1 MTSTNQ
7 IRNVCLISH
16 GHAGKTSLCE
26 AMLYE
31 TKAIDRKGK
40 IADGSTTSDF
50 DPEEVKRQV
59 SINTSILPIIWKDT
73 KINLIDAPGFFDFA
87 GEQLEAVTAADAAI
101 IVVSGKSGVSAG
113 TEKAWELAKER
124 GLPVIFFVNKMD
136 DPKADYDRTLAQLKE
151 AFGKSVAPF
160 TYPIKRGDDP
170 FAGQVDIT
178 TMEAKMFNGKGGEY
192 GPIPDDMLEVA
203 NAGRDMLLEAVAEV
217 SEELMEKYF
226 SGEAF
231 TADEIHNAVKSGIDD
246 RSMVPVICGS
256 AAKQTG
262 IHRLI
267 HLIWEYLPAP
277 SEAAK
282 PVVQDAG
289 GNLEELDCDP
299 AAPVCVQIFKTV
311 VDSYVGKL
319 SLFKVLSGTVKPDM
333 ALANP
338 TRGEQEKIAK
348 LLTLCGKKQTEV
360 QSLCAGDIGATTK
373 LAFAKTGDTLCDPK
387 RPLTAAPIG
396 FAPPVMH
403 MAVAPK
409 SKGDEEKIGTG
420 LQKLMEEDPTF
431 TVTQNTETHQ
441 TILSGA
447 GEQHL
452 SVIVSKLQS
461 KFGVAVDL
469 TPPRIA
475 YRETIRKKVK
485 AEGKH
490 KKQSGGHGQYG
501 HVWIEFEPCD
511 SDTLV
516 FEEKVFG
523 GSVPKNYFP
532 AVEKGLQDCML
543 HGVVAGYPVTGLKA
557 TLLDGSYH
565 PVDSSEMAFK
575 TAASLAY
582 KAGLAQAD
590 AILLEPIGNLRVVAK
605 NAYTGDIV
613 GDINKR
619 RGRIL
624 GMNPLEG
631 DLSEVLASVPVSE
644 MTDYATDLR
653 AITGGRGSF
662 EFASDHY
669 EEVPRMLYDA
679 IIADAK
685 KE

>member
-1 MTSTNQ
+1 MTSTDK
-7 IRNVCLISH
+7 IRNVCLMAH

-59 SINTSILPIIWKDT
+59 SINTSIIPIQWKDT

-113 TEKAWELAKER
+113 TEKAWELAKQR

-136 DPKADYDRTLAQLKE
+136 DPKADYDRTLSQLKE
-151 AFGKSVAPF
+151 TFGKSVAPF
-160 TYPIKRGDDP
+160 TYPIKQGDNP
-170 FAGQVDIT
+170 FAGQVDIV
-178 TMEAKMFNGKGGEY
+178 TMEAKMFNGKDGVY
-192 GPIPDDMLEVA
+192 GPIPDDMLPVA

-217 SEELMEKYF
+217 SEDLMEKYF
-226 SGEAF
+226 NGEEF

-246 RSMVPVICGS
+246 RSMVPVVCGS
-256 AAKQTG
+256 AAAQTG

-277 SEAAK
+277 NEAAK
-282 PVVQDAG
+282 KTAQDAAG
-289 GNLEELDCDP
+289 ELVEVECD
-299 AAPVCVQIFKTV
+299 AGAPVCLQVFKTV
-311 VDSYVGKL
+311 VDSYIGKL
-319 SLFKVLSGTVKPDM
+319 SIFKVLSGTVKPDM
-333 ALANP
+333 TVANP
-338 TRGEQEKIAK
+338 NREGQEKIAK
-348 LLTLCGKKQTEV
+348 LYTLCGKKQAEV
-360 QSLCAGDIGATTK
+360 QALCAGDIGATTK
-373 LAFAKTGDTLCDPK
+373 LALTKTGDTLCDPK
-387 RPLTAAPIG
+387 RPLTLDPIG

-403 MAVAPK
+403 MAVAPR
-409 SKGDEEKIGTG
+409 SKGDEEKIGAG

-452 SVIVSKLQS
+452 AVIVSKLAS
-461 KFGVAVDL
+461 KFGVSVDL
-469 TPPRIA
+469 TPPKIA
-475 YRETIRKKVK
+475 YRETIRKTVK

-501 HVWIEFEPCD
+501 HVWITFEPCD

-516 FEEKVFG
+516 FEEQVFG

-532 AVEKGLQDCML
+532 AVEKGLQDCMA
-543 HGVVAGYPVTGLKA
+543 HGVIAGYPVTGLKA

-590 AILLEPIGNLRVVAK
+590 PVLLEPIGNLRVVAK

-631 DLSEVLASVPVSE
+631 DLSEVLAAVPEAE
-644 MTDYATDLR
+644 MTSYATDLR

-662 EFASDHY
+662 SFAFDHY
-669 EEVPRMLYDA
+669 EEVPRNLYDK

-685 KE
+685 EE

>member
-1 MTSTNQ
+1 MTSTKQ

-59 SINTSILPIIWKDT
+59 SINTSIMPIIWKDT

-113 TEKAWELAKER
+113 TEKAWEMAKQR

-136 DPKADYDRTLAQLKE
+136 DPKADYDRTLSQLKE

-160 TYPIKRGDDP
+160 TYPIKQGDNP

-178 TMEAKMFNGKGGEY
+178 TMEAKMFNGKDGVY

-226 SGEAF
+226 NGEEF
-231 TADEIHNAVKSGIDD
+231 TPEEIHNAVKAGIDD

-267 HLIWEYLPAP
+267 HLIWEYLPSP
-277 SEAAK
+277 DEAAK
-282 PVVQDAG
+282 PVAQDAG
-289 GNLEELDCDP
+289 GNAVEIACDP
-299 AAPVCVQIFKTV
+299 DAPVCLQVFKTV

-319 SLFKVLSGTVKPDM
+319 SVFKVLSGTVKPDTT
-333 ALANP
+333 LRNVG
-338 TRGEQEKIAK
+338 RGEQEKIAK

-360 QSLCAGDIGATTK
+360 PALCAGDIGATTK
-373 LAFAKTGDTLCDPK
+373 LAFARTGDTLCDPK
-387 RPLTAAPIG
+387 RPLICDPIA

-409 SKGDEEKIGTG
+409 SKGDEEKIGAG

-431 TVTQNTETHQ
+431 TVGQNTETHQ

-452 SVIVSKLQS
+452 AVIVSKLQS

-469 TPPRIA
+469 TPPKVA

-516 FEEKVFG
+516 FEEQVFG

-532 AVEKGLQDCML
+532 AVEKGLQDCMV

-590 AILLEPIGNLRVVAK
+590 PVLLEPIGNLRVVAK

-631 DLSEVLASVPVSE
+631 DLSEVLAAVPESE
-644 MTDYATDLR
+644 MAGYATDLR

-662 EFASDHY
+662 SFESDHY
-669 EEVPRMLYDA
+669 EEVPRNLYDK

-685 KE
+685 AE